1 MYNETISKELCKH
14 IRFYVVKSPD
24 NEYNFY
30 IWAEKDIELGLGFD
44 IYSDRC
50 NVNRYVAIIN
60 NILTNKVTHG
70 FINYKCIRL
79 DCITTRVDI
88 SKKYL
93 VYNYGNRTIEF
104 IYPLLI
110 KPSQICIEMDCSD
123 KFYLSINIDK
133 ILDASIFSCNINR
146 IKHRIGFN
154 PYNYEMQVQERTKCT
169 KSIVPNQNLLCTKDD
184 KSIEDIH
191 NDILDKKEVDYMNL
205 EIPKELCKHI
215 RFYAAYSLNGGFYI
229 WADIT
234 NYYYTMSFEEHDM
247 VRRYVEL
254 INKAIY
260 EDFCIGYLRPE
271 KIEITSHEK
280 YCANYYLVIGACSDN
295 RIKDNLLSIIPSHI
309 IIGHYSNCNYISI
322 DIDTISEINPKDQH
336 DYIASMIGFNPYNYE
351 MQVQERAKNIVSNQN
366 LLCTKEDKS
375 IEDMYNDIWDNKEKS
390 SLNKEV
396 NCMNNKLEYKELE
409 IPEKLC
415 KYIRFYAANS
425 PSGEG
430 FYIWPE
436 RTIDY
441 NMDSSKFCMIK
452 MYFELINKVIYKG
465 FCTGYLH
472 LGKLRMVCKEE
483 SMLFS
488 PDLQYCVNN
497 YLVSGECNIDR
508 INDNLLLIIPSYITI
523 DQDGYYQYINIGIDS
538 VTDVANN
545 DKYIRSK
552 IGFNPYKNKSDT
564 IFEGKIMKLNE
575 KNKNGRIYPAEV
587 IIDSLPGGS
596 RVNIFG
602 SIDFNIKKVIHNDF
616 ATVVF
621 WETGDKTVVKRQNG
635 EEKDDLEKA
644 IMAAYMKKAIS
655 RGYNSHERS
664 MEEVL
669 DRVKSDLAQQQQ
681 QNDKKS
687 KKKKK

>member
-154 PYNYEMQVQERTKCT
+154 PYNYEMQVQER
-169 KSIVPNQNLLCTKDD
+169 
-184 KSIEDIH
+184 
-191 NDILDKKEVDYMNL
+191 
-205 EIPKELCKHI
+205 
-215 RFYAAYSLNGGFYI
+215 
-229 WADIT
+229 
-234 NYYYTMSFEEHDM
+234 
-247 VRRYVEL
+247 
-254 INKAIY
+254 
-260 EDFCIGYLRPE
+260 
-271 KIEITSHEK
+271 
-280 YCANYYLVIGACSDN
+280 
-295 RIKDNLLSIIPSHI
+295 
-309 IIGHYSNCNYISI
+309 
-322 DIDTISEINPKDQH
+322 
-336 DYIASMIGFNPYNYE
+336 
-351 MQVQERAKNIVSNQN
+351 AKNIVSNQN

-415 KYIRFYAANS
+415 KHIRFYAANS

-430 FYIWPE
+430 FYIWAD
-436 RTIDY
+436 IINDH
-441 NMDSSKFCMIK
+441 NMNNTE
-452 MYFELINKVIYKG
+452 YFMVRRYVKLINKAIYEDI
-465 FCTGYLH
+465 CTGYLH
-472 LGKLRMVCKEE
+472 PEKIKITSSNKNYCKK
-483 SMLFS
+483 
-488 PDLQYCVNN
+488 YC
-497 YLVSGECNIDR
+497 LVIGECTNNR
-508 INDNLLLIIPSYITI
+508 IKDNPLLIIPSNIIIEQEGDYHYISI
-523 DQDGYYQYINIGIDS
+523 DIDIIYEINAKEHESCIVS
-538 VTDVANN
+538 M
-545 DKYIRSK
+545 
-552 IGFNPYKNKSDT
+552 IGFNPYKNNAT
-564 IFEGKIMKLNE
+564 IEYKLMKFNE
-575 KNKNGRIYPAEV
+575 KDRNGRIYSNE
-587 IIDSLPGGS
+587 IIVDSLPGGS
-596 RVNIFG
+596 RVNKLFG
-602 SIDFNIKKVIHNDF
+602 SIDFNIKKVIHNNS
-616 ATVVF
+616 ATIVF
-621 WETGDKTVVKRQNG
+621 WETGDKTVVKKQKG
-635 EEKDDLEKA
+635 EKNDIEKA
-644 IMAAYMKKAIS
+644 IMAAYMKKALS
-655 RGYNSHERS
+655 RGSNAHERS
-664 MEEVL
+664 TEEVL
-669 DRVKSDLAQQQQ
+669 DKVKSDLAQQQQ